1 MKSGVTSLELRYI
14 VKELQKLVGG
24 KLDKIYQPDKNELLI
39 SIHVPSIGKNYLRI
53 VSGKYLYMTKFKPE
67 MDSPSSFCMFL
78 RKQLGNAKVEE
89 IKQLGTE
96 RIVRFKLKTFEG
108 SKSLF
113 IELFGKGN
121 MVLTDDK
128 MSIIGTRSVQRWRDR
143 TVKKGYLYK
152 HPETENNYLNVTEE
166 ILKQL
171 LTKDE
176 IEKSSIVKILAK
188 KLGLG
193 GTYSEEI
200 CLVSRIDKNKQE
212 LANEEIKAIL
222 DSIQDLTDKKIEART
237 VSQNEG
243 ILDIVPFPLK
253 IYASYDLKEFPSY
266 NEALD
271 SALSQMLVFEKEAGR
286 TRKYEEK
293 LEKIRKI
300 INAQEI
306 QVKELK
312 DGSKQAQM
320 IGDKLYEN
328 YAVVDDLLKKLK
340 KQWKELDYKELKDK
354 YKKHKLVKEVLKN
367 QEVVIEL

>member
-1 MKSGVTSLELRYI
+1 MKTGITSLELRYI

-39 SIHVPSIGKNYLRI
+39 SIHVPSSGKNLIRI

-96 RIVRFKLKTFEG
+96 RIVRFKLRTFEG

-128 MSIIGTRSVQRWRDR
+128 MSIIGTRSQQRWRDR

-166 ILKQL
+166 ILKRL
-171 LTKDE
+171 LTKEE
-176 IEKSSIVKILAK
+176 IEKSSIVKILAT

-193 GTYSEEI
+193 GTYSEEV
-200 CLVSRIDKNKQE
+200 CLLSRLDKNKQE
-212 LANEEIKAIL
+212 VAEDEIKAIL
-222 DSIQDLTDKKIEART
+222 RAIQGLADKAIEART
-237 VSQNEG
+237 VGQNEE

-253 IYASYDLKEFPSY
+253 IYASYDL
-266 NEALD
+266 
-271 SALSQMLVFEKEAGR
+271 
-286 TRKYEEK
+286 
-293 LEKIRKI
+293 
-300 INAQEI
+300 
-306 QVKELK
+306 
-312 DGSKQAQM
+312 
-320 IGDKLYEN
+320 
-328 YAVVDDLLKKLK
+328 
-340 KQWKELDYKELKDK
+340 
-354 YKKHKLVKEVLKN
+354 
-367 QEVVIEL
+367 